1 MSLGLIESLYWVVLG
16 WTVLGFW
23 ARAQQN
29 LAFVGINI
37 LTFLESRD
45 NLEEEEERLET
56 ERFKEDD
63 LDLCCSSS

>member
-1 MSLGLIESLYWVVLG
+1 MGTIQILELSSLKP
-16 WTVLGFW
+16 
-23 ARAQQN
+23 
-29 LAFVGINI
+29 I
-37 LTFLESRD
+37 LTFLDSRD

>member
-1 MSLGLIESLYWVVLG
+1 METIQTLRYGLV
-16 WTVLGFW
+16 
-23 ARAQQN
+23 
-29 LAFVGINI
+29 

>member
-1 MSLGLIESLYWVVLG
+1 MDCVGFLGQGSTKFGLYTLF
-16 WTVLGFW
+16 T
-23 ARAQQN
+23 
-29 LAFVGINI
+29 GINI

>member
-1 MSLGLIESLYWVVLG
+1 MSLCTGLDCAGVLG
-16 WTVLGFW
+16 QGSTKFGLCTLFT
-23 ARAQQN
+23 
-29 LAFVGINI
+29 GINI